1 MKKTMALSND
11 KQQFLTFLIK
21 KSPNGKIG
29 LWFVMIFVPSLGNFT
44 TLSPVRRKIEE
55 NGLPKDLGDHVSFT
69 LGGNIKLLGQEG
81 AGPNEMAYVERI
93 CQQGLVKWTLRFG
106 TDAFKDRE
114 TLFKYLLSVE
124 DKPT

>member
-1 MKKTMALSND
+1 MKKIIALSS
-11 KQQFLTFLIK
+11 KQLQFYTFLIK
-21 KSPNGKIG
+21 KSRNEKMG
-29 LWFVMIFVPSLGNFT
+29 LWFVMVFPGLGNRNIF
-44 TLSPVRRKIEE
+44 SPVWRKIEE
-55 NGLPKDLGDHVSFT
+55 NGLPKNLGYDGSFI
-69 LGGNIKLLGQEG
+69 LCGDIKLLGQDG

-106 TDAFKDRE
+106 TDAFKDKE